1 MDSIYMDHAATT
13 PMRPEVTEAMASLTG
28 SFVGNASSV
37 HRWGRAARARLEDA
51 REQTAAA
58 LHTRPEAVRFVRGG
72 TEAINLAILGRVDW
86 ARSQGDQNPVLFR
99 SAIEH
104 SAVRESMEAA
114 ERTGSTV
121 RVISVSPTG
130 PVSLPD
136 EKELRSSGA
145 QLVSAQWVNHETGL
159 ALPIPQV
166 AELCRTA
173 GVPLHVDAV
182 QAAGKISLDLDE
194 TAVGLLSLS
203 GHKLGGPRSTGV
215 LVIGD
220 GIEIHARLF
229 GGGQE
234 RDIRPGTEDVAG
246 AVGFAHALALSV
258 DTLKEEAPRLTAL
271 RERLE
276 VVLTDRL
283 PGLRVHCA
291 EGPRAP
297 HILNI
302 GVPGL
307 PQDVLPSALDL
318 AGIGASAGSACRSGA
333 ATRSPVLAALY
344 GSDSEAFAPLR
355 LSLGWSTTE
364 GEVEEAANR
373 IPPIVERMW
382 NG

>member
-13 PMRPEVTEAMASLTG
+13 PMRPEVTDAMASLTNR
-28 SFVGNASSV
+28 FVGNASSV

-99 SAIEH
+99 TALEH

-130 PVSLPD
+130 AVSLPD

-145 QLVSAQWVNHETGL
+145 QLVSAQWVNQETGL

-182 QAAGKISLDLDE
+182 QAAGKISLDLHE

-258 DTLKEEAPRLTAL
+258 DTLGEEAPRLTAL
-271 RERLE
+271 RKRLE
-276 VVLTDRL
+276 VDLTDRL

-307 PQDVLPSALDL
+307 AQDVLPSALDL

-333 ATRSPVLAALY
+333 ATRSPVLTALY
-344 GSDSEAFAPLR
+344 GSDLEGFAPLR

-382 NG
+382 NA